1 MTEENNRNEGN
12 VVPLYGKDEM
22 NLVEFPF
29 GPITA
34 TGVKTLEVEHQAFDR
49 VLKREVTRQLI
60 MTGSD
65 KWGLP
70 RPIDDQVLLGLKTLT
85 HEAGFASPQ
94 IVFSRYQLCRAIGWE
109 LDGRTYRRL
118 EQSIDRIAGTTFK
131 FKDAWWDNGE
141 KEYKSKTFH
150 LITDVEICSR
160 DQLDRSRIATGR
172 TEQQLCSVRWGEAI
186 WKSFQDGFIRTLDMR
201 MFRRI
206 AQGRRREVPLRLYR
220 ILDKRFW
227 HAPVARF
234 NLSRL
239 CIGTLGLSPTYS
251 PSQMKRVL
259 DRAAAWLVEC
269 GCLHD
274 YRYAT
279 ERSVDVVYFREKSVA
294 DVAKKTIRASHR
306 PSGDMRHTQAV
317 ARVADGRGTLVAR
330 VSCPGGGFWFRVRTD
345 DRRRRTSEGS
355 SSPRRK
361 TNPAGIRS
369 ALRRAPAVGPAELRR
384 RRLTRGRPETVLRS
398 VTATGVR
405 RCAPPNASRASYLR
419 GLNRSLSSARD
430 RAMIASSPPTDLPHR
445 RVVQPAAVVRA
456 GGVQASQVLAWQ
468 RLLPRRF

>member
-85 HEAGFASPQ
+85 HETGFASPQ

-109 LDGRTYRRL
+109 PDGRTYRRL

-294 DVAKKTIRASHR
+294 DVAKK
-306 PSGDMRHTQAV
+306 PSA
-317 ARVADGRGTLVAR
+317 
-330 VSCPGGGFWFRVRTD
+330 P
-345 DRRRRTSEGS
+345 
-355 SSPRRK
+355 P
-361 TNPAGIRS
+361 I
-369 ALRRAPAVGPAELRR
+369 AL
-384 RRLTRGRPETVLRS
+384 PETCDTLKQWLVSQTEGELWSLES
-398 VTATGVR
+398 VALEAGFGSELERTIVVAERAKEVPLLAGRRIRQEYVR
-405 RCAPPNASRASYLR
+405 RYAER
-419 GLNRSLSSARD
+419 
-430 RAMIASSPPTDLPHR
+430 
-445 RVVQPAAVVRA
+445 
-456 GGVQASQVLAWQ
+456 Q
-468 RLLPRRF
+468 RLAQRNAAGAG

>member
-1 MTEENNRNEGN
+1 MIIRRHVTEDDKRHEAN
-12 VVPLYGKDEM
+12 VIPLYGKDEM

-34 TGVKTLEVEHQAFDR
+34 TQVKTLEVEHQAFDR
-49 VLKREVTRQLI
+49 VLKREVTRRLL

-85 HEAGFASPQ
+85 HEGGFASPK
-94 IVFSRYQLCRAIGWE
+94 ITFSRYQLCRAIGWE
-109 LDGRTYRRL
+109 PDGRAYRRL

-160 DQLDRSRIATGR
+160 DQLDRSRIVTGR
-172 TEQQLCSVRWGEAI
+172 NEQQLCSIRWGEVI

-234 NLSRL
+234 HLSRL
-239 CIGTLGLSPTYS
+239 CIGTLGLSPGYS

-259 DRAAAWLVEC
+259 DRAAAWLIEC

-279 ERSVDVVYFREKSVA
+279 ERSIDVVYFREKSVA
-294 DVAKKTIRASHR
+294 VAKKPSEPTIVLPEPSDTLKQWLASQTEAELWTLESAALACGFGSELERRIAMAERAGNLSVLA
-306 PSGDMRHTQAV
+306 G
-317 ARVADGRGTLVAR
+317 GRIR
-330 VSCPGGGFWFRVRTD
+330 QQYVR
-345 DRRRRTSEGS
+345 RFCERG
-355 SSPRRK
+355 
-361 TNPAGIRS
+361 
-369 ALRRAPAVGPAELRR
+369 ALRNS
-384 RRLTRGRPETVLRS
+384 S
-398 VTATGVR
+398 VK
-405 RCAPPNASRASYLR
+405 NAS
-419 GLNRSLSSARD
+419 
-430 RAMIASSPPTDLPHR
+430 
-445 RVVQPAAVVRA
+445 
-456 GGVQASQVLAWQ
+456 
-468 RLLPRRF
+468 

>member
-1 MTEENNRNEGN
+1 MTEEEMRNEGN

-22 NLVEFPF
+22 NLIEFPF
-29 GPITA
+29 GPVTA
-34 TGVKTLEVEHQAFDR
+34 TSVKTLEVEHQAFDR
-49 VLKREVTRQLI
+49 LLKREVTRQLL

-85 HEAGFASPQ
+85 HEAGFASPK

-109 LDGRTYRRL
+109 PDGRTYRRL

-160 DQLDRSRIATGR
+160 DQLDRSRIVTGR
-172 TEQQLCSVRWGEAI
+172 TEQQLCSVRWGEVI

-227 HAPVARF
+227 HAPAARF
-234 NLSRL
+234 SLSRL
-239 CIGTLGLSPTYS
+239 CLGTIGMSPTYS

-259 DRAAAWLVEC
+259 DRAAAWLMEC
-269 GCLHD
+269 GYLQD
-274 YRYAT
+274 IRYAT
-279 ERSVDVVYFREKSVA
+279 ERGVDVVYFR
-294 DVAKKTIRASHR
+294 KK
-306 PSGDMRHTQAV
+306 QAV
-317 ARVADGRGTLVAR
+317 AAAKKSQSHLIALPQSTDTLKLWLALQTEEELLAHESAALACGFGSDLERTIVADDRAKNMPVLSGGR
-330 VSCPGGGFWFRVRTD
+330 
-345 DRRRRTSEGS
+345 
-355 SSPRRK
+355 
-361 TNPAGIRS
+361 IRQEY
-369 ALRRAPAVGPAELRR
+369 LRRYAEELQTSSLRNA
-384 RRLTRGRPETVLRS
+384 
-398 VTATGVR
+398 ATG
-405 RCAPPNASRASYLR
+405 
-419 GLNRSLSSARD
+419 G
-430 RAMIASSPPTDLPHR
+430 
-445 RVVQPAAVVRA
+445 
-456 GGVQASQVLAWQ
+456 
-468 RLLPRRF
+468 

>member
-1 MTEENNRNEGN
+1 VTEKEKQIGGN

-34 TGVKTLEVEHQAFDR
+34 TSVKTLEVEHQAFDR
-49 VLKREVTRQLI
+49 LLKREVTRRLI

-85 HEAGFASPQ
+85 HEGGFASPQ
-94 IVFSRYQLCRAIGWE
+94 ITFSRYQLCRATGWE
-109 LDGRTYRRL
+109 PDGRAYRRL

-160 DQLDRSRIATGR
+160 DQLDRSRLTTGR
-172 TEQQLCSVRWGEAI
+172 NEQQLCSIRWGEVI

-227 HAPVARF
+227 HAPMARF

-239 CIGTLGLSPTYS
+239 CIGTLGLSPAYS

-269 GCLHD
+269 GCLQD
-274 YRYAT
+274 FRYAT
-279 ERSVDVVYFREKSVA
+279 ERSVDVVYFRQK
-294 DVAKKTIRASHR
+294 
-306 PSGDMRHTQAV
+306 GAV
-317 ARVADGRGTLVAR
+317 
-330 VSCPGGGFWFRVRTD
+330 PK
-345 DRRRRTSEGS
+345 
-355 SSPRRK
+355 P
-361 TNPAGIRS
+361 
-369 ALRRAPAVGPAELRR
+369 
-384 RRLTRGRPETVLRS
+384 
-398 VTATGVR
+398 
-405 RCAPPNASRASYLR
+405 
-419 GLNRSLSSARD
+419 
-430 RAMIASSPPTDLPHR
+430 
-445 RVVQPAAVVRA
+445 VVQPVALASVTSNANDKLKRWL
-456 GGVQASQVLAWQ
+456 ASQTEADLLTQESAALECGFGSELERRIVAEKRLQNLSISASGPIRQQYVQ
-468 RLLPRRF
+468 RFIEQQSPPVVKGTGTIS

>member
-1 MTEENNRNEGN
+1 MTEESQRNEGK
-12 VVPLYGKDEM
+12 VVSLYGKDEM

-34 TGVKTLEVEHQAFDR
+34 TSVKTLEVEHQAFDR
-49 VLKREVTRQLI
+49 VLKREVTRKLL

-85 HEAGFASPQ
+85 HEAGFASPL
-94 IVFSRYQLCRAIGWE
+94 ITFSRYQLCRAIGWE
-109 LDGRTYRRL
+109 PDGRTYRRL

-160 DQLDRSRIATGR
+160 DQLDRSRIVTGR
-172 TEQQLCSVRWGEAI
+172 TEQQLCSIRWGEVI
-186 WKSFQDGFIRTLDMR
+186 WKSFQDSFIRTLDMR

-227 HAPVARF
+227 HGPVARF

-239 CIGTLGLSPTYS
+239 CTGTLGLSPNYS

-274 YRYAT
+274 VRYAT
-279 ERSVDVVYFREKSVA
+279 ERCVEVVYFRKSVVV
-294 DVAKKTIRASHR
+294 DKPIVPPVATTASQTQTTDKLKIWLASQTEAKLFAQESAALERGFGSELERRIVAEKRLQHCPILASGPIRQQYVQRFSE
-306 PSGDMRHTQAV
+306 QQV
-317 ARVADGRGTLVAR
+317 AR
-330 VSCPGGGFWFRVRTD
+330 
-345 DRRRRTSEGS
+345 TS
-355 SSPRRK
+355 K
-361 TNPAGIRS
+361 
-369 ALRRAPAVGPAELRR
+369 
-384 RRLTRGRPETVLRS
+384 TRG
-398 VTATGVR
+398 
-405 RCAPPNASRASYLR
+405 
-419 GLNRSLSSARD
+419 
-430 RAMIASSPPTDLPHR
+430 
-445 RVVQPAAVVRA
+445 AA
-456 GGVQASQVLAWQ
+456 
-468 RLLPRRF
+468 

>member
-1 MTEENNRNEGN
+1 MKDEGKQGEGN
-12 VVPLYGKDEM
+12 VVPLFGKDEM

-49 VLKREVTRQLI
+49 VLKREVTRRLL

-85 HEAGFASPQ
+85 HEAGFASPK

-109 LDGRTYRRL
+109 PDGRAYRRL

-131 FKDAWWDNGE
+131 FKDAWWDHSV

-160 DQLDRSRIATGR
+160 DQLDRSRLTTGR
-172 TEQQLCSVRWGEAI
+172 NEQQLCSIRWGEVI
-186 WKSFQDGFIRTLDMR
+186 WKSFQDGYIRTLDMR

-227 HAPVARF
+227 RAPVARF
-234 NLSRL
+234 HLSRL
-239 CIGTLGLSPTYS
+239 CIGTLGLSPSYS

-259 DRAAAWLVEC
+259 DRAVAWLIEC
-269 GCLHD
+269 GCLQD
-274 YRYAT
+274 VRYAT
-279 ERSVDVVYFREKSVA
+279 ERSVDVVYFREK
-294 DVAKKTIRASHR
+294 
-306 PSGDMRHTQAV
+306 G
-317 ARVADGRGTLVAR
+317 
-330 VSCPGGGFWFRVRTD
+330 
-345 DRRRRTSEGS
+345 
-355 SSPRRK
+355 
-361 TNPAGIRS
+361 
-369 ALRRAPAVGPAELRR
+369 
-384 RRLTRGRPETVLRS
+384 
-398 VTATGVR
+398 VTAKPIAQHAVFTTMSETTDKLKIWLAAQNERKLLAEESAALECGFGSELER
-405 RCAPPNASRASYLR
+405 RIVAEKRLQKLSILASGPIRQQY
-419 GLNRSLSSARD
+419 
-430 RAMIASSPPTDLPHR
+430 
-445 RVVQPAAVVRA
+445 VQRFIEQQS
-456 GGVQASQVLAWQ
+456 VQASKAAGVA
-468 RLLPRRF
+468 

>member
-1 MTEENNRNEGN
+1 MTEKEKQIGGN

-34 TGVKTLEVEHQAFDR
+34 TSVKTLEVEHQAFDR
-49 VLKREVTRQLI
+49 LLKREVTRRLI

-85 HEAGFASPQ
+85 HEGGFASPQ
-94 IVFSRYQLCRAIGWE
+94 ITFSRYQLCRATGWE
-109 LDGRTYRRL
+109 PDGRAYRRL

-160 DQLDRSRIATGR
+160 DQLDRSRLTTGR
-172 TEQQLCSVRWGEAI
+172 NEQQLCSIRWGEVI

-227 HAPVARF
+227 HAPMARF

-239 CIGTLGLSPTYS
+239 CIGTLGLSPAYS

-269 GCLHD
+269 GCLQD
-274 YRYAT
+274 FRYAN
-279 ERSVDVVYFREKSVA
+279 ERSVDIVYFRQK
-294 DVAKKTIRASHR
+294 
-306 PSGDMRHTQAV
+306 GAV
-317 ARVADGRGTLVAR
+317 
-330 VSCPGGGFWFRVRTD
+330 PK
-345 DRRRRTSEGS
+345 
-355 SSPRRK
+355 P
-361 TNPAGIRS
+361 
-369 ALRRAPAVGPAELRR
+369 
-384 RRLTRGRPETVLRS
+384 
-398 VTATGVR
+398 
-405 RCAPPNASRASYLR
+405 
-419 GLNRSLSSARD
+419 
-430 RAMIASSPPTDLPHR
+430 
-445 RVVQPAAVVRA
+445 VVQPAALAAVTSKVDDKLKRWL
-456 GGVQASQVLAWQ
+456 ASQTDAELLAQESAALECGFGSELERRIVAEKRLQSLSISASGPIRQQYVQ
-468 RLLPRRF
+468 RYVEQRHQSAPKAAGASS